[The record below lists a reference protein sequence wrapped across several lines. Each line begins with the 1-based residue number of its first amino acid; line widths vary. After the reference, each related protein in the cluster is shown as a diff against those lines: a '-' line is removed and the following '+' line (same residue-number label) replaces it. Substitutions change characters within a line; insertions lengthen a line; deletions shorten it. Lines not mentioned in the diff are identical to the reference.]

1 MDLPEIDIGTL
12 PDMDNMV
19 GAFGATVQN
28 MPDLNVTSD
37 LWIVVVIYI
46 YETISV
52 GDLF

>member
-1 MDLPEIDIGTL
+1 MNLPKIDIGTL

-28 MPDLNVTSD
+28 IPDLNITTD

-46 YETISV
+46 YESLPEGV
-52 GDLF
+52 LF